1 MKDCLY
7 KLIYSGGLKFLMHL
21 FIYWALDG
29 IILLL
34 KLILSGMNTKN
45 ELNGS
50 KSLEWIYS
58 FCIIFADISGVI
70 FKFFFE
76 KKSDKNLKSSIRL
89 ESLAEI
95 SIHKYSP
102 NQIEHG
108 KDHKINILLLVSSVL
123 EFLLRISDLVYMI
136 VLVRQIYP
144 IGMIFLFSFD
154 IICRYLLFIFAAF
167 KEKEKLNTF
176 TVISMS
182 INGLGAFYFF
192 FINRRYYIIEYL
204 HYIALTVL
212 KLLIVPLRDVINDY
226 LLSKKE
232 IEPSKIM
239 FFRGIVNLIL
249 MLIMS
254 LLIFFFNLIEYF
266 SFFNDGV
273 SLLMFIKIGLFLL
286 IVILS
291 IGKFYNLLLTI
302 KDYTSFHAVFSYL
315 FLYIFKY
322 IENREDTEES
332 FHLNDEDVANIYYIL
347 FVVFLILVYCEIIK
361 IDFGDENKR
370 DIEMEDYE
378 NEEIEEGG
386 EGDNKDLKDDNNI
399 KNLNSNNNIDN
410 EDLKGFKE

>member
-95 SIHKYSP
+95 SINKYSLNP
-102 NQIEHG
+102 IEHG

-136 VLVRQIYP
+136 VLVRRIYP

-167 KEKEKLNTF
+167 KEKENLNTF

-182 INGLGAFYFF
+182 ITFLGGIYFF
-192 FINRRYYIIEYL
+192 FVNRRYYIIEYL

-399 KNLNSNNNIDN
+399 KNLN
-410 EDLKGFKE
+410 

>member
-1 MKDCLY
+1 M
-7 KLIYSGGLKFLMHL
+7 
-21 FIYWALDG
+21 
-29 IILLL
+29 
-34 KLILSGMNTKN
+34 
-45 ELNGS
+45 
-50 KSLEWIYS
+50 
-58 FCIIFADISGVI
+58 
-70 FKFFFE
+70 
-76 KKSDKNLKSSIRL
+76 KSSIRL

-102 NQIEHG
+102 NPIEHG

-136 VLVRQIYP
+136 VLVRRIYP

-167 KEKEKLNTF
+167 KEKENLNTF

-182 INGLGAFYFF
+182 ITFLGGIYFF
-192 FINRRYYIIEYL
+192 FVNRRYYIIEYL

-273 SLLMFIKIGLFLL
+273 SVLMFIKIGLFLL

-291 IGKFYNLLLTI
+291 MGKYYNLLLTI

-361 IDFGDENKR
+361 IYFGDENKR

>member
-70 FKFFFE
+70 FKFFYE
-76 KKSDKNLKSSIRL
+76 KPNQSGRRT
-89 ESLAEI
+89 LAELNPI
-95 SIHKYSP
+95 ST
-102 NQIEHG
+102 EHG

-291 IGKFYNLLLTI
+291 MGKYYNLLLTI

-361 IDFGDENKR
+361 IYFGDENKR